1 MFTHDAASS
10 DRKDLVKRTISDK
23 TLKDKAYEIAKY
35 DGYQRASM
43 IYKIFEQKKKTGV
56 NEELTQELHEAVIK
70 KFKRRRVYARLK
82 MFGWQI

>member
-10 DRKDLVKRTISDK
+10 DRKDLVKITISDK

-43 IYKIFEQKKKTGV
+43 IYKIFEQKKKWV
-56 NEELTQELHEAVIK
+56 
-70 KFKRRRVYARLK
+70 
-82 MFGWQI
+82 